1 MERVTSYDYCVIGSG
16 NIVNRLLGEL
26 HISGAQVLVVS
37 NQMSLRSSEKMDS
50 RDATVQTRKDFIDS
64 RNRISIHTL
73 IVSAKTNLWH
83 NKNDLDQLFL
93 KARDCGVSQVILFSS
108 GSVYG
113 ESADFCS
120 EDSRLEPVNAYGNH
134 KLLEEVKVV
143 DIFQGKAQI
152 LVLRISNVYGDPT
165 FDDIINRC
173 IKSVKEVIPLVVYS
187 GGTLTRDFIYIED
200 LTKILGQLIQSELSS
215 GLEYLNVS
223 SGIGISIAEVVT
235 QIGDI
240 LSADIKQSD
249 VSRPTGVVKNSI
261 LDNLKLKEKVSFKLH
276 TLEEGLTKYIFSQF
290 AESTKPS

>member
-1 MERVTSYDYCVIGSG
+1 
-16 NIVNRLLGEL
+16 
-26 HISGAQVLVVS
+26 
-37 NQMSLRSSEKMDS
+37 
-50 RDATVQTRKDFIDS
+50 
-64 RNRISIHTL
+64 
-73 IVSAKTNLWH
+73 
-83 NKNDLDQLFL
+83 
-93 KARDCGVSQVILFSS
+93 
-108 GSVYG
+108 
-113 ESADFCS
+113 
-120 EDSRLEPVNAYGNH
+120 VNAYGNH

-290 AESTKPS
+290 AESTKP